1 MIENENLEL
10 LSNLNTK
17 KEDLMDRIEI
27 LTIKLRELCLS
38 KRAINDIIED
48 VENTFYEFCY

>member
-1 MIENENLEL
+1 MIESENLEL

>member
-17 KEDLMDRIEI
+17 KEDLMNRIET
-27 LTIKLRELCLS
+27 LTIELREFDLS
-38 KRAINDIIED
+38 KRAINDIIGD
-48 VENTFYEFCY
+48 VENTLYGFY